1 VIPPFD
7 PHAIFVE
14 PWTTGLPLWGWI
26 FLMGGL
32 VATPCA
38 LLGCFLVLRRLALV
52 GDAVSHAVLP
62 GLVLAYMY
70 SGSLSA
76 GPMWLGAVAA
86 GVLSTM
92 LVEGLH
98 RRSKVKQDAAM
109 GIVLTGLFALGVVLL
124 SVFADSAHLDAD
136 CVLFGDISYV
146 PLQGRVGLPGVA
158 NGLPVPVARMG
169 CVSLVVV
176 AATILFYRPLLVT
189 SFDASLAQTIG
200 FSAGAVH
207 YGLMS
212 AVSVTIVSA
221 FESVGAVL
229 VVAMMI
235 LPAASAFLCVGRLTS
250 MLMLAVG
257 HGWLSSLLG
266 IHLALWLN
274 CSVAAA
280 MVVAGF
286 CLFVFCVTFGPRHG
300 LMPRRR
306 RVRAMAT
313 NPSPS
318 EKEPAP

>member
-7 PHAIFVE
+7 AHQVFVE
-14 PWTTGLPLWGWI
+14 PWSAGLGVWGWI

-62 GLVLAYMY
+62 GLVIAYMY
-70 SGSLSA
+70 SGSLA
-76 GPMWLGAVAA
+76 AWPMWVGAVAA
-86 GVLSTM
+86 GVFSTV

-98 RRSKVKQDAAM
+98 RGSKLKQDAAM

-146 PLQGRVGLPGVA
+146 PLQSRLSLFGLVMPAPVMRMFVVA
-158 NGLPVPVARMG
+158 VALL
-169 CVSLVVV
+169 VAVVV
-176 AATILFYRPLLVT
+176 FYRSLLVT
-189 SFDASLAQTIG
+189 SFDPSLAQAMG
-200 FSAGAVH
+200 FSAAATH
-207 YGLMS
+207 YSLMT
-212 AVSVTIVSA
+212 AVSVTVVSS

-235 LPAASAFLCVGRLTS
+235 LPAATAFLCVSRLSS
-250 MLMLAVG
+250 MLALAVA

-266 IHLALWLN
+266 IHLAIWLN
-274 CSVAAA
+274 CAVAAA
-280 MVVAGF
+280 MVMAGF
-286 CLFVFCVTFGPRHG
+286 CLFVLAVLIAPRHG
-300 LMPRRR
+300 LLPRRLRSR
-306 RVRAMAT
+306 RLH
-313 NPSPS
+313 SPM
-318 EKEPAP
+318 EEPA